1 MILTPRH
8 MGLNLAMM
16 FGSGSGSIR
25 VIRLLIRVIRV
36 RCYGI
41 QAVHRKVVHNRTS
54 TPVYGSHEWAR
65 MTPRSLPAT
74 AFILNERKLR
84 ACPLS
89 SRLVRVRAVSRL
101 NNGQF
106 HGREGPRTRGMPRNR
121 FRKLV
126 DVIAFQVRVIRLC
139 DADLDATQ
147 PSGRRSLADCIRC
160 RQQAGPLGRNGAAF
174 IPE

>member
-1 MILTPRH
+1 

-54 TPVYGSHEWAR
+54 TPCVRITRMGSDDSEVSTSYGVHPKR
-65 MTPRSLPAT
+65 KKTP
-74 AFILNERKLR
+74 
-84 ACPLS
+84 CLS
-89 SRLVRVRAVSRL
+89 AQFASRPRPGVSRL